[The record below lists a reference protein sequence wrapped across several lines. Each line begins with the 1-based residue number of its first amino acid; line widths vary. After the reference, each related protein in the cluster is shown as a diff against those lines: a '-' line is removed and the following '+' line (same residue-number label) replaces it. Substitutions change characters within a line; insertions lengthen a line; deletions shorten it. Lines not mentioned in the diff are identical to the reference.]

1 MGEGAKMPE
10 LDICVVG
17 EINLDLILYGLPKEL
32 VLDRELLASGLALTL
47 GSSSAIFAHNLAML
61 GTKVGFVSK
70 IGADPL
76 GKIALERLAAAR
88 VDVNRVKQTAGRT
101 PTGLTVAIPYL
112 QQRYILTFPGTMFE
126 MQYSD
131 IDMEYVRSARHL
143 HVSSFFLH
151 RALRPRI
158 LDLFRQAKAA
168 GLSTSLDTNDDPEN
182 KWDRDLLEV
191 LKYVDIFLPND
202 REAKKIARTD
212 DLSHAINLLAGLVKV
227 VVVKRGSAAAICR
240 SGQESCSLAPPKV
253 RFVDDIGAGDSFD
266 AGFIHQRLRGAK
278 LEDCLE
284 FANLAGAY
292 STTKEGGTE
301 AFRDRSALSSF
312 MRQRWNAAGRGEL
325 SFKG

>member
-1 MGEGAKMPE
+1 MGKGEKMPE
-10 LDICVVG
+10 LDVCVVG

-76 GKIALERLAAAR
+76 GKIALERVAAAG
-88 VDVNRVKQTAGRT
+88 VDLSRVKQTAGRT

-182 KWDRDLLEV
+182 KWDQDLLEV

-212 DLSHAINLLAGLVKV
+212 DLSQAINHLAGLAKV
-227 VVVKRGSAAAICR
+227 VAVKRGSAAAICR
-240 SGQESCSLAPPKV
+240 SGQEQVSLMPPSVKA
-253 RFVDDIGAGDSFD
+253 VDDVGAGDSFD
-266 AGFIHQRLRGAK
+266 AGFVRQFLTGAK
-278 LEDCLE
+278 LEDSLV

-292 STTKEGGTE
+292 STT
-301 AFRDRSALSSF
+301 
-312 MRQRWNAAGRGEL
+312 
-325 SFKG
+325 